1 MVVSSSPHSFCS
13 CWYYEWHLEDR
24 PWPRCDPR
32 LVLLGPTVPWHGN
45 PCANVAG
52 CGRSAQGRPRPAPRR
67 GRQMW
72 CLGYANFKM
81 ISTPYIVH
89 MLWRINFWK
98 FKKKSRNNKLPGA
111 YSLNLNLHDVFVQ
124 VLLCLV
130 QYLIPA
136 VPFLFAPFQLHLFP
150 MPMRP

>member
-32 LVLLGPTVPWHGN
+32 LVVLGPTVPWHGN

-52 CGRSAQGRPRPAPRR
+52 CGRCAQGCQPAPRR
-67 GRQMW
+67 RGVD
-72 CLGYANFKM
+72 M
-81 ISTPYIVH
+81 ISTWNSPIWCERSISKNLKKNREMINCRGLIVWILIS
-89 MLWRINFWK
+89 MMFLCRFC
-98 FKKKSRNNKLPGA
+98 
-111 YSLNLNLHDVFVQ
+111 
-124 VLLCLV
+124 CLV

-136 VPFLFAPFQLHLFP
+136 VPFLFRSFQLHLFQ
-150 MPMRP
+150 MPWSQGVLQ